1 MLMALPIS
9 ADDPAQVD
17 QPQQKSLDTLLSDI
31 QAKRD
36 VRSAEQ
42 DVPPQ
47 EQVRR
52 LKSQL
57 IDARV
62 ERDLL
67 AEENA
72 YLRRQVEDMEGER
85 SSSRVCPPGECVTLA
100 EAEEQQLLQHVVY
113 SLSLYRLGEF
123 MHSVIPAEDVEAH
136 TRAQKLMDGAKR
148 DLELL
153 GFDTSNP
160 NDFPSLEELMEGFDI
175 AHKAHDSRLNSTN

>member
-1 MLMALPIS
+1 MLLALPTS
-9 ADDPAQVD
+9 ADDPAQVSE
-17 QPQQKSLDTLLSDI
+17 PQQKSLDTLLSDI
-31 QAKRD
+31 QEKRNI
-36 VRSAEQ
+36 RSADQ
-42 DVPPQ
+42 NVAPQ

-57 IDARV
+57 IDVRV

-72 YLRRQVEDMEGER
+72 FLRRQIDDMENQR
-85 SSSRVCPPGECVTLA
+85 SASRVCPPGECISLA

-160 NDFPSLEELMEGFDI
+160 DAFPTLEELLEGFEI
-175 AHKAHDSRLNSTN
+175 SHEAHGTRLSTN